1 MTHNYAG
8 VAKKVGETYL
18 ATERTEPIEK
28 KSLRSLWTLWLT
40 HSISHS
46 YYARPDRSP
55 VRNDILIMQ
64 TLPILFLSTL
74 TRGAAQTMSVYDEHR
89 ALGGLRDLDSQAIGA
104 IYDQYFSE
112 IYRYIRYRINDDATA
127 EDIASDVF
135 IRLLEAAQ
143 KKQGPQTN
151 LKGWL
156 IATASHAVND
166 HLRRQYRRPVEA
178 LSESMPDRATSVHS
192 EVDAREQNRLVQTAY
207 AQLTV
212 EQQHVLTLRFGQGY
226 SIEETAAHLRKNIN
240 AVKALQFR
248 ALAALQRQIGEVDH
262 HE

>member
-1 MTHNYAG
+1 
-8 VAKKVGETYL
+8 
-18 ATERTEPIEK
+18 
-28 KSLRSLWTLWLT
+28 
-40 HSISHS
+40 
-46 YYARPDRSP
+46 
-55 VRNDILIMQ
+55 
-64 TLPILFLSTL
+64 
-74 TRGAAQTMSVYDEHR
+74 MSVYDEHR

-166 HLRRQYRRPVEA
+166 HLRRQYRRPVEV